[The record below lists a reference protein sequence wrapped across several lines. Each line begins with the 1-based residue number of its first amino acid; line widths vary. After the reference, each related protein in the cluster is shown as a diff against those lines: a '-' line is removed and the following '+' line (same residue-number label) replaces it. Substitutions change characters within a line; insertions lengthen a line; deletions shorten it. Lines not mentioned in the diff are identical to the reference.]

1 MNEGSVTHRTP
12 EHAAIP
18 SPSAVP
24 LTFDFLDLKSQFAT
38 IREDVMRAVEKVM
51 GSQLFILGAE
61 VRQLEEEIGRTLG
74 AGFAVS
80 CASGSDALLLA
91 MMALGIGPG
100 DEVITTPFTFF
111 ATAGS
116 IARLGAKPIFVD
128 IDPETYNIDPTQIEA
143 AVTSETKAILP
154 VHIFGLSA
162 DLEPILR
169 LAESKGLEVIEDAAQ
184 AIGARYNNQCVGT
197 FGKFGCFSFFPSK
210 NLGGA
215 GDGGLVTT
223 EDPALAEKLR
233 VLRVH
238 GSKKKYYHEILGIN
252 SRLDALQ
259 AAILRVKLVHLAD
272 WTKGRQL
279 RADRY
284 RALLD
289 QAGLNGHIAPPP
301 QPAPHMAHVY
311 NQFVIRSRE
320 RDALRDFL
328 RQRGIPTEIYYP
340 ICLHLQPA
348 FAYLGCQPG
357 QLPNAE
363 LASQEV
369 LALPVYPELKDSQQ
383 ESVVHAIADFYARK
397 N

>member
-1 MNEGSVTHRTP
+1 M
-12 EHAAIP
+12 
-18 SPSAVP
+18 
-24 LTFDFLDLKSQFAT
+24 
-38 IREDVMRAVEKVM
+38 IREDVMRALEKVM

-61 VRQLEEEIGRTLG
+61 VRQLEEEIGRMLG

-116 IARLGAKPIFVD
+116 IARLGAKPVFVD

-143 AVTSETKAILP
+143 AITPKTKVILP
-154 VHIFGLSA
+154 VHIFGLPA
-162 DLEPILR
+162 DLEPIMR
-169 LAESKGLEVIEDAAQ
+169 LAESRGLAVIEDAAQ

-197 FGKFGCFSFFPSK
+197 FGTFGCFSFFPSK

-233 VLRVH
+233 LLRVH
-238 GSKKKYYHEILGIN
+238 GSKKKYCHEILGIN

-259 AAILRVKLVHLAD
+259 AAILRVKLAHLAE
-272 WTKGRQL
+272 WTKGRQQ

-284 RALLD
+284 RALFD
-289 QAGLNGHIAPPP
+289 QAGLNGRVAPPP
-301 QPAPHMAHVY
+301 QPAPHLVHVY
-311 NQFVIRSRE
+311 NQFVIRSLE

-348 FAYLGCQPG
+348 FAYLGYRQG
-357 QLPNAE
+357 QLPHAE
-363 LASQEV
+363 SASQEV

-383 ESVVHAIADFYARK
+383 ESIVHAIADFYARK
-397 N
+397 D